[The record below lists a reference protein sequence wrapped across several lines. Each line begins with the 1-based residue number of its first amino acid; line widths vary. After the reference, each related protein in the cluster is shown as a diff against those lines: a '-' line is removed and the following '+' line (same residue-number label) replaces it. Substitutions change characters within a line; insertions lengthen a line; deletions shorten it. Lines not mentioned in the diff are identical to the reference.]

1 MLEVS
6 VSLKRNPWDH
16 SVPDSML
23 HNLLYKVGESRAKHV
38 EKQYDNGNGEWPR
51 GSLGLA
57 LMVPR
62 APRSLPA
69 ADALLA
75 TIAIGPECERFVI
88 NAAAK
93 AGYHHEHGVPGGYG
107 VYMDLAA
114 SADGDFC
121 YGFSA
126 EVDGMIAGASAQNE
140 IQDACEAA
148 HAAATFLYFIR
159 RQRGAWM
166 GGQEERPHW
175 FCNIDQPGETY
186 QAMVAQPAI
195 YP

>member
-1 MLEVS
+1 MLETQ

-16 SVPDSML
+16 SVPHETLFNIVS
-23 HNLLYKVGESRAKHV
+23 KVGESRAKHV
-38 EKQYDNGNGEWPR
+38 EKLHERGEWPR
-51 GSLGLA
+51 DSLGIA
-57 LMVPR
+57 LMVPF

-75 TIAIGPECERFVI
+75 TIAIGPDGERYVM
-88 NAAAK
+88 NAVAK
-93 AGYHHEHGVPGGYG
+93 AAYHHDRGEPAGWG

-121 YGFSA
+121 YGFSSM
-126 EVDGMIAGASAQNE
+126 VDGMIVGASGQKE
-140 IQDACEAA
+140 MQDACEAA
-148 HAAATFLYFIR
+148 HAAATFLYLLR
-159 RQRGAWM
+159 REREVWM
-166 GGQEERPHW
+166 EGREERPRW